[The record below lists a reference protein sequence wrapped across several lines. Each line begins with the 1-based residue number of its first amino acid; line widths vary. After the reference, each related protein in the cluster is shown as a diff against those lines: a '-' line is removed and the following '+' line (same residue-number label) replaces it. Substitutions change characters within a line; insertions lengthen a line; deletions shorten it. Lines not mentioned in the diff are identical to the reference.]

1 MDDAS
6 LFARMLGADVVSWP
20 KAAVAL
26 ITYFET
32 DEVPR
37 FWVDRVVQRLGIKPT
52 KPKGYRRRRPSPR
65 AASDECPESGKSA
78 KT

>member
-1 MDDAS
+1 
-6 LFARMLGADVVSWP
+6 MLGADVVSWP

-37 FWVDRVVQRLGIKPT
+37 FWVDRVVQRLGIKST
-52 KPKGYRRRRPSPR
+52 KPKGIQTKTAKPPR
-65 AASDECPESGKSA
+65 GKRCMPRVGQIG
-78 KT
+78 